1 MSPNTAMQA
10 TNTRKKHR
18 VPGLSGTCAGFCA
31 AFFGKKPNQINDVPD
46 VPGLSTTPFAC
57 VRAHASTHTGANFLP
72 PHGCIP
78 RHTRHIR
85 HIFVFKRKNGK
96 KPGTQ
101 PGTQFLNPA
110 HASQLATNTT
120 AMATTTI
127 KTTPDNAKE
136 VQHLVKNDPQLHAL
150 VQSLQ
155 AQGMFP
161 GLRAV
166 SFTLT
171 GTPEHCAKGLQAW
184 PEAAQAARTALKAP
198 HVE

>member
-1 MSPNTAMQA
+1 MQA
-10 TNTRKKHR
+10 KNAHQNHP
-18 VPGLSGTCAGFCA
+18 VPGLSGTCAGLCA
-31 AFFGKKPNQINDVPD
+31 GIFGKKSNEINDVPD
-46 VPGLSTTPFAC
+46 VPGSNATFLMC
-57 VRAHASTHTGANFLP
+57 VRACAWANTDTNFLP
-72 PHGCIP
+72 SHGYIP

-85 HIFVFKRKNGK
+85 HILVFERKNGK

-101 PGTQFLNPA
+101 PGTRFLNPA
-110 HASQLATNTT
+110 HAPQLATNTT

-136 VQHLVKNDPQLHAL
+136 VQHLVKTDPQLHAL

-184 PEAAQAARTALKAP
+184 AEAAQAAQNAP
-198 HVE
+198 QGTTPC